1 MLSVPS
7 AGAVG
12 WFLVVALGALAA
24 YLQFARA
31 RLQRTVLEA
40 QEQTR
45 EILKTVQEGVF
56 LLDAEHRITGVWSD
70 ALSRLF
76 GRTDLGGLSF
86 EDLLKDLVTPD
97 TLATAQKYIKL
108 LWGDRAQHRSRT
120 STHSVS
126 SKSRRTRLGAAGR
139 VVSCS

>member
-1 MLSVPS
+1 MPS

-45 EILKTVQEGVF
+45 EILKTV
-56 LLDAEHRITGVWSD
+56 AE
-70 ALSRLF
+70 
-76 GRTDLGGLSF
+76 
-86 EDLLKDLVTPD
+86 LLKNSASEHQEV
-97 TLATAQKYIKL
+97 
-108 LWGDRAQHRSRT
+108 GRA
-120 STHSVS
+120 
-126 SKSRRTRLGAAGR
+126 
-139 VVSCS
+139 